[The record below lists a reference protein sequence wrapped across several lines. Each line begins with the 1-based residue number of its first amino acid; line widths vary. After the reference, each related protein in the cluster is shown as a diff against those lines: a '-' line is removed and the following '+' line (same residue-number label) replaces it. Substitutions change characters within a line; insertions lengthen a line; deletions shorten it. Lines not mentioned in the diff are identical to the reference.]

1 MAMPDNFEDRVV
13 LRIPAIL
20 RGMGMAANCVLE
32 IWQEESSSGRQY
44 TRCNIASEPPDLP
57 DGAYQVDF
65 TPHSLQTNKYQ
76 GKWELV
82 FLLPDSRD
90 IAGRAT

>member
-1 MAMPDNFEDRVV
+1 MPDNIEDRVV
-13 LRIPAIL
+13 LRIPAVL
-20 RGMGMAANCVLE
+20 RGMGFVANCLLE

-65 TPHSLQTNKYQ
+65 THHSLQTNKYQ

-82 FLLPDSRD
+82 FLLPDVRD
-90 IAGRAT
+90 NPRHAA